1 MTAVELDRDRFPN
14 LTGIERPFLDFWSE
28 HILRPDDPH
37 RERWIE
43 YEEDAV
49 ERAAARTEVISG
61 VRDVEGQ
68 RVLDVGCQ
76 NGAWLIA
83 LARAGAVR
91 PAGIDVDVLGVEA
104 AKVRAAAYGVEV
116 DARVASASEM
126 PFATGEFDIVASS
139 DVLEHVPDKVAMIH
153 ECVRVLKP
161 GGLLCLS
168 APVRFSVKHL
178 RSDPHYHHRGVSI
191 LPGNVA
197 RWWLTTF
204 RGEQEYEVETLPTR
218 RWTERELRRRGM
230 ELLDPQGRPLPA
242 PSMAGVARSVVDE
255 LRQGF
260 TILARKP
267 LD

>member
-1 MTAVELDRDRFPN
+1 MAVMELDRERFPN
-14 LTGIERPFLDFWSE
+14 LMGVERPFLEFWSE

-43 YEEDAV
+43 YEEGAV
-49 ERAAARTEVISG
+49 ERARARTDLIRS
-61 VRDVEGQ
+61 VRDVRGQ

-76 NGAWLIA
+76 NGARLIA
-83 LARAGAVR
+83 LAQAGADR
-91 PAGIDVDVLGVEA
+91 PAGIDVDLLGVAA
-104 AKVRAAAYGVEV
+104 AKVRAEAYGVEIHAKV
-116 DARVASASEM
+116 GSACEM

-139 DVLEHVPDKVAMIH
+139 DVLEHVPDKVAMLH
-153 ECVRVLKP
+153 ECARVLKP

-178 RSDPHYHHRGVSI
+178 ASDPHYHHRGVSI
-191 LPGNVA
+191 LPGGVA

-218 RWTERELRRRGM
+218 RWTERELRRRGL
-230 ELLDPQGRPLPA
+230 ELLDATDAPRPSPG
-242 PSMAGVARSVVDE
+242 PSDLVRSLVDE

-260 TILARKP
+260 TIFARKP
-267 LD
+267 G